1 MSGNVFRYLRVR
13 ALLKSCIA
21 IALLFLGA
29 AIVQPARADSK
40 NNVLTIGVTAEP
52 YTLDPALGLSGND
65 YPYLYTIFDRLLT
78 FDPKTLEPRPGL
90 AESWEFTG
98 ADKLTFRFKLRPNL
112 KFQDGTALD
121 ADAVKESL
129 VHFQGSGRIH
139 DLDVVKSIDVV
150 DPLTIEL
157 HLTRQFSPLT
167 AVLADR
173 AGMISSPTAIKKYGK
188 DYDRHPVGAG
198 PFMLKQWNAASSL
211 ELTAFPD
218 YWDKSRIKL
227 NGVTFKI
234 IANGTSLISAAL
246 TGQVDYAYNLE
257 SKSLAA
263 LQASPRIRVSAEPS
277 LQYNMINVNDG
288 YAPMDNALV
297 RRAVAMSID
306 RNALAE
312 ISLGG
317 ARGEGTTSLPVPPSS
332 FASDPRYADYYKY
345 DPAKAKELLAQA
357 GFPNGVTLKICA
369 NPSSTGMGTDMTDV
383 ERETMKAVGI
393 NLDVVVLTGSA
404 CVQAFNLR
412 HEFPIWQGGFSG
424 RPHPY
429 MTFEAYFGSS
439 GAYNK
444 THVKFPGVDELLDR
458 IASTYSTEEQKPL
471 FAELDRLW
479 IEQMPIVPL
488 FFRPNLSVYSKSVAG
503 EIPNAQG
510 KPDPTSLYF
519 VDR

>member
-1 MSGNVFRYLRVR
+1 MVMTKLVKTYGVVV
-13 ALLKSCIA
+13 LLLIAAA
-21 IALLFLGA
+21 IAR
-29 AIVQPARADSK
+29 PATADSR
-40 NNVLTIGVTAEP
+40 NNVLTIGVSSEP
-52 YTLDPALGLSGND
+52 FTLDPAMGLSGYD
-65 YPYLYTIFDRLLT
+65 YPLLYTIFDRLLT

-90 AESWEFTG
+90 AESWEFAG
-98 ADKLTFRFKLRPNL
+98 DDKLTFRMKLRPNL
-112 KFQDGTALD
+112 KFQDGTTLD

-129 VHFQGSGRIH
+129 IHFQTGGRIH

-157 HLTRQFSPLT
+157 KLARQFSPLT

-173 AGMISSPTAIKKYGK
+173 AGMISSPAAMKKYGK

-198 PFMLKQWNAASSL
+198 PFMVKQWNAGSSL
-211 ELTAFPD
+211 ELEAFPD
-218 YWDKSRIKL
+218 YWNKSRVKL
-227 NGVTFKI
+227 NGITFRI
-234 IANGTSLISAAL
+234 IANGTSLISAAM

-263 LQASPRIRVSAEPS
+263 LQASPRIRVSPEPS
-277 LQYNMINVNDG
+277 FQYNMINVNDG
-288 YAPMDNALV
+288 YAPMDNVLV
-297 RRAVAMSID
+297 RQAVAMSID
-306 RNALAE
+306 RNALADV
-312 ISLGG
+312 SLGD
-317 ARGEGTTSLPVPPSS
+317 AKGEGTTSLPVPPSN

-345 DPAKAKELLAQA
+345 DPAKAKQLLAQA
-357 GFPNGVTLKICA
+357 GFANGLTLKICA
-369 NPSSTGMGTDMTDV
+369 NPNSAGMGTDMTDV

-393 NLDVVVLTGSA
+393 NLEAVVLTGSA

-444 THVKFPGVDELLDR
+444 THLKFPGVDELLDK
-458 IASTYSTEEQKPL
+458 IASTYSLEEQKPL

-479 IEQMPIVPL
+479 IEQMPIIPL
-488 FFRPNLSVYSKSVAG
+488 FFRPNLSVYGKSVAG
-503 EIPNAQG
+503 EVPNAQG

-519 VDR
+519 TDR